1 MAVRRILVLAS
12 MCVLQ
17 GCIVASVIS
26 TAVDVG
32 TEVVKV
38 PIEAGKAVFDAATG
52 DKDEKNQDNGAQDDK
67 NNTSSAP
74 LSAPNVSRHP

>member
-1 MAVRRILVLAS
+1 MAACRILALAS
-12 MCVLQ
+12 VCVLQ
-17 GCIVASVIS
+17 GCIVASVVS

-38 PIEAGKAVFDAATG
+38 PIEAGKAVYNAATG
-52 DKDEKNQDNGAQDDK
+52 DKDKKNQDNGAQDDK

-74 LSAPNVSRHP
+74 SPTPNVSHHP